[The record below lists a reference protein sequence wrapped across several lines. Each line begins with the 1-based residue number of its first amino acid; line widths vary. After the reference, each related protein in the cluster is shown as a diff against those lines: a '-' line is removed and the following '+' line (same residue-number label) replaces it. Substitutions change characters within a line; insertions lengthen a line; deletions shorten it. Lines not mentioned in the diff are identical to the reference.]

1 VVVEAI
7 HEEPTMELSE
17 NAAAALEQ
25 IRQAEEVPAEHD
37 TRLTADEQPSGDLAV
52 RLEFVEQVPEDDQV
66 AEKAGTEI
74 YVDSRIA
81 EPLAETVMDVQN
93 SETGLTFVF
102 RPQAV

>member
-7 HEEPTMELSE
+7 HEEPIMELSE

-25 IRQAEEVPAEHD
+25 IRQAEEVPEDHG
-37 TRLTADEQPSGDLAV
+37 TRLTADEQTSGDLAV
-52 RLEFVEQVPEDDQV
+52 RLEFVEEIPEDDQV

-74 YVDSRIA
+74 YVDSKIA